1 MRNGKALGVE
11 NSIQIAR
18 GVRLDMLS
26 PAVGPAVDEGEVHYP
41 ARNSGPWVAPEGGPA
56 PRFRFRESSRK
67 EARELW
73 AVAPP
78 PPARPKPGLLAPAFE
93 KTFHKAVRTYAHGDL
108 SGAAA
113 LFKESA
119 VQDERDEELAD
130 DLFAGLLSAQADD
143 DASAICFLEKVVASY
158 RTLPDELMERYA
170 DGWYMHIE
178 VTEHVTALLP
188 FGSLTAALV
197 LAECYRR
204 TGRSGEAMG
213 LLAQLVEAGGDPL
226 TVLSLCALLAETE
239 GWDEI
244 VNVAAGTRNEDD
256 ASLEVMIYQARA
268 LEEQGIDD
276 AALVVYT
283 EALRIP
289 KRHPQLLKQ
298 ARYGRGKLFLRIG
311 KKEQGKR
318 DLAHVYADDPGYRDV
333 AEALEAVA

>member
-1 MRNGKALGVE
+1 MRNGTALGAE

-18 GVRLDMLS
+18 GVRLEMLG
-26 PAVGPAVDEGEVHYP
+26 PAVGPSVDPGEVHYP
-41 ARNSGPWVAPEGGPA
+41 ARSPGRWITPDSTPA
-56 PRFRFRESSRK
+56 PRLRSREISRD

-78 PPARPKPGLLAPAFE
+78 PPRPKPGLLAPAFE
-93 KTFHKAVRTYAHGDL
+93 KTFHKAVRTYGCGDL
-108 SGAAA
+108 SAAAA

-119 VQDERDEELAD
+119 VQDERDEALAD

-170 DGWYMHIE
+170 PGWHMRIE
-178 VTEHVTALLP
+178 VTDHVIAVLP

-213 LLAQLVEAGGDPL
+213 LLAQLVDVGGDPL
-226 TVLSLCALLAETE
+226 TVLSLCALLAEAE
-239 GWDEI
+239 AWDEI

-268 LEEQGIDD
+268 LEAQGIDD

-298 ARYGRGKLFLRIG
+298 ARYGRGKLFLKIG
-311 KKEQGKR
+311 KKEQGRR

-333 AEALEAVA
+333 AEALTAVA

>member
-1 MRNGKALGVE
+1 MRNGTALGAE

-18 GVRLDMLS
+18 GVRLEMMG
-26 PAVGPAVDEGEVHYP
+26 PVAGPAVDAGEVHHP
-41 ARNSGPWVAPEGGPA
+41 ARDPGLWISSDSAPA
-56 PRFRFRESSRK
+56 HRLRSRK
-67 EARELW
+67 ISPQEAHELW
-73 AVAPP
+73 AIAPP

-93 KTFHKAVRTYAHGDL
+93 KAFHKAVRTYAYGDL

-119 VQDERDEELAD
+119 VQDERDEALAD

-158 RTLPDELMERYA
+158 RTLPDELMKRYA
-170 DGWYMHIE
+170 QGWYLHIE
-178 VTEHVTALLP
+178 VTEHVTAVLP

-197 LAECYRR
+197 LGECYRR
-204 TGRSGEAMG
+204 TGRSGEAVG
-213 LLAQLVEAGGDPL
+213 LLAQLVDVGGDPL
-226 TVLSLCALLAETE
+226 TVLSLCALLVEAEA
-239 GWDEI
+239 WDEI

-268 LEEQGIDD
+268 LEAQGIDD

-289 KRHPQLLKQ
+289 KRRPQLLKE

-318 DLAHVYADDPGYRDV
+318 DLAHVYADDPSYRDV
-333 AEALEAVA
+333 AEALGAVG

>member
-1 MRNGKALGVE
+1 MRNGTALGAE

-18 GVRLDMLS
+18 GVRLDMLG
-26 PAVGPAVDEGEVHYP
+26 PTVGPAVDAEDVHYP
-41 ARNSGPWVAPEGGPA
+41 PHIPPASRLRSRQIRRN
-56 PRFRFRESSRK
+56 

-78 PPARPKPGLLAPAFE
+78 PPARPRPGLLAPAFE
-93 KTFHKAVRTYAHGDL
+93 KTFHKAVRTYGHGDL

-119 VQDERDEELAD
+119 VQDERDEALGD

-143 DASAICFLEKVVASY
+143 DASAACFLEKVVASY

-170 DGWYMHIE
+170 SGWYMRIE
-178 VTEHVTALLP
+178 ITDHVTALLP
-188 FGSLTAALV
+188 FGSLTSALV

-204 TGRSGEAMG
+204 TGRSGEAVG
-213 LLAQLVEAGGDPL
+213 LLVQLVDVGGEPL
-226 TVLSLCALLAETE
+226 SVLSLCTLLAEAE
-239 GWDEI
+239 AWDEI

-256 ASLEVMIYQARA
+256 ASLEVMIHQARA
-268 LEEQGIDD
+268 LEAQGIDD

-298 ARYGRGKLFLRIG
+298 ARYGRGKLLLRIG
-311 KKEQGKR
+311 KKEQGRR
-318 DLAHVYADDPGYRDV
+318 DLAHVYADDPRYRDV
-333 AEALEAVA
+333 AEVLEAVA